1 MITENTK
8 VEDLRKHKDLKTLFP
23 YFIYNQVGDGAGN
36 FKKDATC
43 LKEIEQKNPTWAA
56 EDMVYG
62 LRQLEQICASGGQVL
77 FDVYDSKEVQESPD
91 KECVKLIYFP
101 AKQCN
106 NGSRKTII
114 LAAGGAYGS
123 VCSMVESFPV
133 AARLAELGVDAFC
146 LNYRV
151 ADGKALFPRPMEDM
165 GAACQ
170 FLMQHQDTLGINM
183 EHYAV
188 GGFSAGGH
196 LAACWGTPE
205 LGYAAYQV
213 SKPDIILLAYP
224 MVDVW
229 KTVSLAPLPIR
240 AMMLSGYLGKDHSQK
255 VCDVY
260 NVEQHM
266 DITYPPA
273 FVVQAEDDPTVPVWN
288 SQVFIEQLQTLQI
301 PYCYEHPQHGL
312 HGFGLGTN
320 TEAVGWADRAFAFWN
335 KLERD

>member
-255 VCDVY
+255 VCGVY

-266 DITYPPA
+266 ITSY
-273 FVVQAEDDPTVPVWN
+273 
-288 SQVFIEQLQTLQI
+288 
-301 PYCYEHPQHGL
+301 
-312 HGFGLGTN
+312 
-320 TEAVGWADRAFAFWN
+320 
-335 KLERD
+335 

>member
-133 AARLAELGVDAFC
+133 AADWLNLA
-146 LNYRV
+146 
-151 ADGKALFPRPMEDM
+151 
-165 GAACQ
+165 
-170 FLMQHQDTLGINM
+170 
-183 EHYAV
+183 
-188 GGFSAGGH
+188 
-196 LAACWGTPE
+196 
-205 LGYAAYQV
+205 
-213 SKPDIILLAYP
+213 
-224 MVDVW
+224 
-229 KTVSLAPLPIR
+229 
-240 AMMLSGYLGKDHSQK
+240 
-255 VCDVY
+255 
-260 NVEQHM
+260 
-266 DITYPPA
+266 
-273 FVVQAEDDPTVPVWN
+273 
-288 SQVFIEQLQTLQI
+288 
-301 PYCYEHPQHGL
+301 
-312 HGFGLGTN
+312 
-320 TEAVGWADRAFAFWN
+320 
-335 KLERD
+335 

>member
-1 MITENTK
+1 
-8 VEDLRKHKDLKTLFP
+8 
-23 YFIYNQVGDGAGN
+23 
-36 FKKDATC
+36 
-43 LKEIEQKNPTWAA
+43 
-56 EDMVYG
+56 MVYG

-170 FLMQHQDTLGINM
+170 FLMQHQDTLESIWNIMQLELFGRWTSGSLLGHTRTGVCCISGVKTGYHPPGIS
-183 EHYAV
+183 Y
-188 GGFSAGGH
+188 
-196 LAACWGTPE
+196 
-205 LGYAAYQV
+205 
-213 SKPDIILLAYP
+213 D
-224 MVDVW
+224 
-229 KTVSLAPLPIR
+229 
-240 AMMLSGYLGKDHSQK
+240 
-255 VCDVY
+255 
-260 NVEQHM
+260 
-266 DITYPPA
+266 
-273 FVVQAEDDPTVPVWN
+273 
-288 SQVFIEQLQTLQI
+288 
-301 PYCYEHPQHGL
+301 
-312 HGFGLGTN
+312 
-320 TEAVGWADRAFAFWN
+320 
-335 KLERD
+335 